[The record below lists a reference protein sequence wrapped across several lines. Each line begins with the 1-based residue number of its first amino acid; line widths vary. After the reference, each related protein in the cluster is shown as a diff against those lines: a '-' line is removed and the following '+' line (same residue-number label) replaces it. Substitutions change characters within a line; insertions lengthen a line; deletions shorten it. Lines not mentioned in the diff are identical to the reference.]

1 MNTNSTRV
9 RFAPSPTGYLH
20 IGGARTAL
28 YNYLFARKNGGS
40 MVLRI
45 EDTDRNRYVEGAVE
59 QLIKDL
65 QWLGINWD
73 EGPDIG
79 GNHSPYTQSERVK
92 IHRSHAERLVNISKA
107 YYCFCNK
114 DRLKTIRSKHS
125 GYDGHCRDI
134 DTNTALQRVASGEEH
149 TIRFRSPNR
158 GTTTVND
165 LIRKN
170 ITVQNEQLEDF
181 ILFKADGFPVYHLA
195 AMVDDHM
202 MGITH
207 VIRGEEWLSS
217 LAKHALIIRA
227 FGWTEPVWCHLSVLK
242 QPGGKGKMS
251 KRDTKTEEG
260 SDSHSIFVRDLRNR
274 GFHPEAIIN
283 WMALM
288 GWSLDDKQEDF
299 KLVDLEKVFSLG
311 RINPSPAAVNFG
323 KLDHFQGKYVRQMS
337 ESEVAASIRPFL
349 LKSGIDPDNTML
361 SKLVPLIKNR
371 IVTFEDAVEWL
382 GFFFKEEIII
392 APSDLI
398 DKNATSEDTL
408 SILKQVKLTLEQLPL
423 FDHENIESVM
433 RLLAKTLDLKLGQL
447 LNPVRLAVS
456 GQKVSP
462 PLFETIEILGFD
474 LVLDRI
480 QDAIKLLEDTN

>member
-1 MNTNSTRV
+1 MNTNITRV

-28 YNYLFARKNGGS
+28 YNYLFARRNGGS

-45 EDTDRNRYVEGAVE
+45 EDTDRNRYVEGSEE

-65 QWLGINWD
+65 KWLGINWD
-73 EGPDIG
+73 EGPDVG
-79 GNHSPYTQSERVK
+79 GPHSPYTQSERTK
-92 IHRSHAERLVNISKA
+92 LHRSHAEHLVNIGKA

-114 DRLKTIRSKHS
+114 ARLKTIRSEHS

-134 DTNTALQRVASGEEH
+134 DTNTALQRVTSGQDH

-170 ITVQNEQLEDF
+170 IIVQNEQLEDF

-202 MGITH
+202 MDITH

-227 FGWTEPVWCHLSVLK
+227 FGWSEPIWCHLSVLK

-251 KRDTKTEEG
+251 KRDAKTEEH
-260 SDSHSIFVRDLRNR
+260 SDSHSIFVHDLRNR
-274 GFHPEAIIN
+274 GFHPGALIN
-283 WMALM
+283 WMVLM

-299 KLVDLEKVFSLG
+299 KLVDLEKVFNLE
-311 RINPSPAAVNFG
+311 RINPSPAAANFG

-337 ESEVAASIRPFL
+337 ESEIAASIKPFL
-349 LKSGIDPDNTML
+349 FKSGLEPDDTLL

-371 IVTFEDAVEWL
+371 IVTFEDSIQWL
-382 GFFFKEEIII
+382 GFFFEKEIIL
-392 APSDLI
+392 AASDLV
-398 DKNATSEDTL
+398 DKKSTIKETL
-408 SILKQVKLTLEQLPL
+408 VILQQVKLALEHLPL
-423 FDHENIESVM
+423 LDHENIESTM
-433 RLLAKTLDLKLGQL
+433 RLLANKLDLKLGKL
-447 LNPVRLAVS
+447 LNPVRLAIT
-456 GQKVSP
+456 GQRVSP
-462 PLFETIEILGFD
+462 PLFETLEILGSD
-474 LVLDRI
+474 LILGRI
-480 QDAIKLLEDTN
+480 EKAIKLLKDI

>member
-1 MNTNSTRV
+1 MNISSTRV
-9 RFAPSPTGYLH
+9 RFAPSPTGHLH

-28 YNYLFARKNGGS
+28 YNYLFARRNGGS
-40 MVLRI
+40 MLLRI
-45 EDTDRNRYVEGAVE
+45 EDTDRNRYVEGSEE

-65 QWLGINWD
+65 KWLGINWD
-73 EGPDIG
+73 EGPDVG
-79 GNHSPYTQSERVK
+79 GIHSPYTQSERTK
-92 IHRSHAERLVNISKA
+92 LHRSHAEHLVNIGKA

-114 DRLKTIRSKHS
+114 ARLKSIRSGYNK
-125 GYDGHCRDI
+125 YDGHCRDT
-134 DTNTALQRVASGEEH
+134 DTNITLQRVASGEEH

-181 ILFKADGFPVYHLA
+181 ILFKSDGFPVYHLA
-195 AMVDDHM
+195 AMVDDHV

-227 FGWTEPVWCHLSVLK
+227 FGWSEPVWCHLSVLK

-251 KRDTKTEEG
+251 KRDAKTEEHP
-260 SDSHSIFVRDLRNR
+260 DSHSIFVHDLRNR
-274 GFHPEAIIN
+274 GFHPGAIIN
-283 WMALM
+283 WMVLM

-299 KLVDLEKVFSLG
+299 NLVDLEKVFDLE

-337 ESEVAASIRPFL
+337 ESEIAANIKPFL
-349 LKSGIDPDNTML
+349 FKSGLEPDDTMM

-371 IVTFEDAVEWL
+371 IVTFEDSIQWL
-382 GFFFKEEIII
+382 SFFFKKEIIL
-392 APSDLI
+392 APSDLVGKKSTI
-398 DKNATSEDTL
+398 KETL
-408 SILKQVKLTLEQLPL
+408 VILQQVKLTLEQLPSL
-423 FDHENIESVM
+423 EHENIESKL
-433 RLLAKTLDLKLGQL
+433 RLLANKLDLKLGQL
-447 LNPVRLAVS
+447 LNPVRLAIS

-462 PLFETIEILGFD
+462 PLFETLEILGSD

-480 QDAIKLLEDTN
+480 QEAIKLLEDIY

>member
-1 MNTNSTRV
+1 
-9 RFAPSPTGYLH
+9 
-20 IGGARTAL
+20 
-28 YNYLFARKNGGS
+28 
-40 MVLRI
+40 
-45 EDTDRNRYVEGAVE
+45 
-59 QLIKDL
+59 
-65 QWLGINWD
+65 
-73 EGPDIG
+73 
-79 GNHSPYTQSERVK
+79 
-92 IHRSHAERLVNISKA
+92 
-107 YYCFCNK
+107 
-114 DRLKTIRSKHS
+114 
-125 GYDGHCRDI
+125 
-134 DTNTALQRVASGEEH
+134 
-149 TIRFRSPNR
+149 
-158 GTTTVND
+158 
-165 LIRKN
+165 
-170 ITVQNEQLEDF
+170 
-181 ILFKADGFPVYHLA
+181 
-195 AMVDDHM
+195 MVDDHM

-349 LKSGIDPDNTML
+349 LKSGLDPDNTML

-371 IVTFEDAVEWL
+371 IVTFEDAVQWL
-382 GFFFKEEIII
+382 SFFFKEEIII

>member
-1 MNTNSTRV
+1 
-9 RFAPSPTGYLH
+9 
-20 IGGARTAL
+20 
-28 YNYLFARKNGGS
+28 
-40 MVLRI
+40 
-45 EDTDRNRYVEGAVE
+45 
-59 QLIKDL
+59 
-65 QWLGINWD
+65 
-73 EGPDIG
+73 
-79 GNHSPYTQSERVK
+79 
-92 IHRSHAERLVNISKA
+92 
-107 YYCFCNK
+107 
-114 DRLKTIRSKHS
+114 
-125 GYDGHCRDI
+125 
-134 DTNTALQRVASGEEH
+134 
-149 TIRFRSPNR
+149 
-158 GTTTVND
+158 
-165 LIRKN
+165 
-170 ITVQNEQLEDF
+170 
-181 ILFKADGFPVYHLA
+181 
-195 AMVDDHM
+195 
-202 MGITH
+202 
-207 VIRGEEWLSS
+207 
-217 LAKHALIIRA
+217 
-227 FGWTEPVWCHLSVLK
+227 
-242 QPGGKGKMS
+242 
-251 KRDTKTEEG
+251 
-260 SDSHSIFVRDLRNR
+260 
-274 GFHPEAIIN
+274 
-283 WMALM
+283 M

-299 KLVDLEKVFSLG
+299 KLVDLEKVFNLE

-349 LKSGIDPDNTML
+349 LKSGLDPDNTML